1 MGKGGLCPFF
11 SNCLLVA
18 SNCIEKE
25 AVDKMISHFVTAPF
39 LLYKKNPEQVFSN
52 LLNPKFDVIDF
63 NTIWLAELTYIKV
76 GNKWCYLVTALDFAR
91 RKLVG

>member
-1 MGKGGLCPFF
+1 MNHATIAWF
-11 SNCLLVA
+11 SF
-18 SNCIEKE
+18 IQ
-25 AVDKMISHFVTAPF
+25 
-39 LLYKKNPEQVFSN
+39 KNPEQVFSN

-91 RKLVG
+91 RKLVGWVLEIDQQQN